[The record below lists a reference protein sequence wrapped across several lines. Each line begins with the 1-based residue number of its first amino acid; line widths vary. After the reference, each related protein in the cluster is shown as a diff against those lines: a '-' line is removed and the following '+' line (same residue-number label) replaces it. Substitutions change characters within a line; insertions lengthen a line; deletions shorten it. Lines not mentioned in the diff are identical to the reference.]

1 MNNDKI
7 ISNSATGG
15 NGATQG
21 DQGAGEATAAR
32 CAGEAA
38 ARRAWKAATG
48 QAWKPGEGGDVQTD
62 LPFGEFICAFW
73 RYIFIQN
80 RLKLKRTCIWLFF
93 GPKVWKKILVSC

>member
-1 MNNDKI
+1 MQSLHNHSVRAVIKRNMLMNNDKI
-7 ISNSATGG
+7 ISNSSTGG

-48 QAWKPGEGGDVQTD
+48 QAWKPGDGGDVQTN
-62 LPFGEFICAFW
+62 LP
-73 RYIFIQN
+73 
-80 RLKLKRTCIWLFF
+80 
-93 GPKVWKKILVSC
+93 VW